1 MIEGNRPPAA
11 PTAVAERVEWLE
23 MGITHNDFFRI
34 FPRLVAPISV
44 TREALCVTVAWQ
56 APARSLQVT
65 LSKEKIRKI
74 AALSIPYTE
83 LEFRFRDFSPS
94 ERREFLERFRR
105 AFQKGGG

>member
-1 MIEGNRPPAA
+1 MIEGNRPTAA
-11 PTAVAERVEWLE
+11 PMLVAESVEWLE

-34 FPRLVAPISV
+34 FPRLVAPTPV
-44 TREALCVTVAWQ
+44 MRDALCVTVAWQ

-83 LEFRFRDFSPS
+83 LELRFRDFSPS
-94 ERREFLERFRR
+94 ERRDFLEQFRR